1 MPKVLVLSPL
11 PATVVRSF
19 FSPYIS
25 KGMEIDVVTV
35 NDPESP
41 LLKKEL
47 QEADVVIGDYTFKMK
62 IDAELVKQMK
72 KVRLI
77 QQPSTGY
84 DHIDIKACAKRGIPV
99 ANIGGANS
107 LSVAEHTI
115 ALALALIKKIPYAHQ
130 QIISGK
136 WAQAELMN
144 SVGEVYGKTWGVIGT
159 GRTGR
164 EVIKRASA
172 LGARIIY
179 YDKVRQE
186 GLEYRELEELIN
198 QSDIVSIHLPLT
210 EETRNI
216 IGERLLRMMKPNS
229 ILINVSRGEICD
241 EIALAK
247 AISEGWIAGA
257 GIDVFTQE
265 PLPPEHPLIQAAKE
279 GANLILTP
287 HIAGATNESR
297 MRIIQFTVGNVARV
311 LMGERPENV
320 VNL

>member
-19 FSPYIS
+19 FSSYIS
-25 KGMEIDVVTV
+25 KGLDVDVVTV
-35 NDPESP
+35 NDPASP

-47 QEADVVIGDYTFKMK
+47 QEADVVIGDYTFKMV
-62 IDAELVKQMK
+62 IDADLVRQMK
-72 KVRLI
+72 KVKLI

-84 DHIDIKACAKRGIPV
+84 DHIDIKACAERGIPV

-115 ALALALIKKIPYAHQ
+115 ALALIKKIPYAHQ
-130 QIISGK
+130 QVVSGK
-136 WAQAELMN
+136 WVQSELMN
-144 SVGEVYGKTWGVIGT
+144 SIGEVYGKTWGVIGI
-159 GRTGR
+159 GRTGK

-172 LGARIIY
+172 LGSKIIY

-186 GLEYRELEELIN
+186 GLEYKQLEELIN

-210 EETRNI
+210 DETRKM
-216 IGERLLRMMKPNS
+216 IGERELRLMKPNS

-241 EIALAK
+241 EVALAK
-247 AISEGWIAGA
+247 AISDGWIAGA
-257 GIDVFTQE
+257 GVDVFTQE
-265 PLPPEHPLIQAAKE
+265 PLPPDHPLVQAAKE

-287 HIAGATNESR
+287 HIAGATNEAR
-297 MRIIQFTVGNVARV
+297 MRIIQFTIENVARV

>member
-19 FSPYIS
+19 FSSYIS
-25 KGMEIDVVTV
+25 KGLDVDVVTV
-35 NDPESP
+35 NDPASP

-47 QEADVVIGDYTFKMK
+47 QEADVVIGDYTFKMV
-62 IDAELVKQMK
+62 IDADLVRQMK
-72 KVRLI
+72 KVKLI

-84 DHIDIKACAKRGIPV
+84 DHIDIKACAERGIPV

-130 QIISGK
+130 QVVSGK
-136 WAQAELMN
+136 WVQSELMN
-144 SVGEVYGKTWGVIGT
+144 SIGEVYGKTWGVIGI
-159 GRTGR
+159 GRTGK

-172 LGARIIY
+172 LGSKIIY

-186 GLEYRELEELIN
+186 GLEYKQLEELIN

-210 EETRNI
+210 DETRKM
-216 IGERLLRMMKPNS
+216 IGERELRLMKPNS

-241 EIALAK
+241 EVALAK
-247 AISEGWIAGA
+247 AISDGWIAGA
-257 GIDVFTQE
+257 GVDVFTQE
-265 PLPPEHPLIQAAKE
+265 PLPPDHPLVQAAKE

-287 HIAGATNESR
+287 HIAGATNEAR
-297 MRIIQFTVGNVARV
+297 MRIIQFTIENVARV

>member
-19 FSPYIS
+19 FSSYIS
-25 KGMEIDVVTV
+25 KGLDVEIVTV
-35 NDPESP
+35 DDPASP

-47 QEADVVIGDYTFKMK
+47 QEADVVIGDYTFRVE
-62 IDAELVKQMK
+62 IDAEMVKLMK
-72 KVRLI
+72 KVKLI

-84 DHIDIKACAKRGIPV
+84 DHIDIKTCAERGIPV

-130 QIISGK
+130 QILSGK

-144 SVGEVYGKTWGVIGT
+144 SVGEIYGKTWGVIGI

-179 YDKVRQE
+179 HDKVRQE
-186 GLEYRELEELIN
+186 GLEYRELNELIN

-210 EETRNI
+210 EETRQI
-216 IGERLLRMMKPNS
+216 IGERELRLMKPDS

-241 EIALAK
+241 EKALAK
-247 AISEGWIAGA
+247 AVSEGWIAGA
-257 GIDVFTQE
+257 GVDVFSQE
-265 PLPPEHPLIQAAKE
+265 PLPPEHPLLQAAKE

-287 HIAGATNESR
+287 HIAGATNEAR
-297 MRIIQFTVGNVARV
+297 MRIIQFTVQNVAKV
-311 LMGERPENV
+311 LMGEKPENV